1 MAHSVQDRLSS
12 TSGTDTN
19 KAVTGFK
26 ELMSKSGKFIRDHGK
41 LLQIV
46 NRLKSEGKRIVL
58 TNGCFDLLH
67 VGHVRCLQG
76 AKEQG
81 DVLVLAVNSD
91 ESMKKLK
98 RRGRPIMKEKER
110 IEILEALECIDF
122 ITLFSEERL
131 DRLLLI
137 LKPHVHAKGTDYTE
151 ETVPERETV
160 LSYGG
165 KIAIVG
171 DPKSHSTSDLILSIT
186 RIQEDKAPPAK

>member
-1 MAHSVQDRLSS
+1 MAHSVQERFSS
-12 TSGTDTN
+12 TSVTDTN

-81 DVLVLAVNSD
+81 DVLILAVNSD

>member
-1 MAHSVQDRLSS
+1 MAHSVQERLSS

>member
-1 MAHSVQDRLSS
+1 
-12 TSGTDTN
+12 
-19 KAVTGFK
+19 
-26 ELMSKSGKFIRDHGK
+26 MSKSGKFIRDHGK

-67 VGHVRCLQG
+67 VGHIRCLQG
-76 AKEQG
+76 AKNQG
-81 DVLVLAVNSD
+81 DVLILAVNSD
-91 ESMKKLK
+91 QSMKKLK
-98 RRGRPIMKEKER
+98 RRGRPIVEERER

-122 ITLFSEERL
+122 ITLFSEKTL

-137 LKPHVHAKGTDYTE
+137 LKPHVHAKGTDYTQ

-165 KIAIVG
+165 EIAIVG
-171 DPKSHSTSDLILSIT
+171 DPKSHSTSDLIRSIT
-186 RIQEDKAPPAK
+186 GIQEDKTPPTK